1 MKKIIDIKNLGINV
15 RRYREEKGLSA
26 SKLADIT
33 GVSVSHI
40 NNIESAS
47 SHASADVLVRIASA
61 LDVPLDLLLCDSLTG
76 EANRMARVME
86 YYKLMEDCSESEM
99 KIILAT
105 LEVLKREL
113 KNQNE
118 K

>member
-1 MKKIIDIKNLGINV
+1 MEKIIDIKNLGNNV
-15 RRYREEKGLSA
+15 RRYREDKGFTA
-26 SKLADIT
+26 AKLAELT
-33 GVSVSHI
+33 GVSISHI

-47 SHASADVLVRIASA
+47 SHASAEVLVRISSA

-76 EANRMARVME
+76 EANRMARIME
-86 YYKLMEDCSESEM
+86 YYKLLEDCSESEM
-99 KIILAT
+99 KIIMAT

-113 KNQNE
+113 KNQKE